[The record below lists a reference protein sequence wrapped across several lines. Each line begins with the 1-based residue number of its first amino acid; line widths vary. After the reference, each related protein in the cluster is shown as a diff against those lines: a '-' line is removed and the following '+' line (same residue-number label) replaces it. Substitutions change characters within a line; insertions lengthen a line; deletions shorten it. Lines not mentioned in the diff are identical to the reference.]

1 VTATAPLPSLEVLR
15 LNLRG
20 IVSQI
25 EQASR
30 QVQQHRWQTGDSMV
44 STMVDAAN
52 IGEVAGSLC
61 AGAAA
66 VRLAASALEC
76 LQREIDRRV
85 AADGRA

>member
-1 VTATAPLPSLEVLR
+1 MSATAPLPSLEVLH
-15 LNLRG
+15 LSLRG

-25 EQASR
+25 EQAGR
-30 QVQQHRWQTGDSMV
+30 QVQQHRWATGGSMV

-52 IGEVAGSLC
+52 LGEVAGSLC

-76 LQREIDRRV
+76 LQREIDRRF
-85 AADGRA
+85 AADRRA